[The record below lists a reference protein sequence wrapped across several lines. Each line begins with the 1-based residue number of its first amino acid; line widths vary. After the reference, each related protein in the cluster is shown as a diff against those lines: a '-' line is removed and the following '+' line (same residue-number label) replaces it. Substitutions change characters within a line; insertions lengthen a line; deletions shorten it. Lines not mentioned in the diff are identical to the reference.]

1 MTGVLRT
8 DAVSFDA
15 PQFPVAAAL
24 VDPERGAAEAAAR
37 RRDEASVE
45 GYEEGLRRAEA
56 EVEQAIAD
64 HRRSASRFA
73 ELCGA
78 LERATADLAVRDRM
92 AIADVER
99 DLLALAV
106 GLAEELVGRELSTI
120 DEPVLDAL
128 ERAVE
133 LVPDRGTPI
142 VRVHPD
148 DAETAR
154 EAVDADLVR
163 WSDAVTVAPDPR
175 VERGGCV
182 VDVGPCR
189 IDAQLGPALERMKAA
204 LEI

>member
-1 MTGVLRT
+1 MART
-8 DAVSFDA
+8 AAVSFDA

-37 RRDEASVE
+37 RRDQAYVE
-45 GYEEGLRRAEA
+45 GYEAGMSRAEA

-64 HRRSASRFA
+64 HRHSATRFA

-78 LERATADLAVRDRM
+78 LERATDDLAVRDRL
-92 AIADVER
+92 AIADIEHDVVT
-99 DLLALAV
+99 LAV
-106 GLAEELVGRELSTI
+106 TLAEELVGRELSTI
-120 DEPVLDAL
+120 DEPVIDAL
-128 ERAVE
+128 ARAVE
-133 LVPDRGTPI
+133 LVPDRGTPT

-154 EAVDADLVR
+154 EAVDADVVR
-163 WSDAVTVAPDPR
+163 WSAAVTVAPDPR

-189 IDAQLGPALERMKAA
+189 IDAQLTPALDRLKAA
-204 LEI
+204 LSS